1 MGSNYSKIKKALE
14 KGDEHKVLEIYKKSP
29 DIRKKL
35 NANAI
40 INDYTLDTYMH
51 YAAKMGMLEF
61 LKLLLN
67 ENNGNPNKQNKR
79 KQTVLHKVCEGVKDQ
94 VQFECMK
101 LLFQWR
107 ENNTK
112 NTNNKSIMDSTS
124 DHIIDKSCDI
134 DVNAKDDVIILKYF
148 FISFYF
154 RQIYLTHI
162 KRVLILI

>member
-1 MGSNYSKIKKALE
+1 
-14 KGDEHKVLEIYKKSP
+14 
-29 DIRKKL
+29 
-35 NANAI
+35 
-40 INDYTLDTYMH
+40 MH

-79 KQTVLHKVCEGVKDQ
+79 KQTVLHKVCEGGKDQ

-112 NTNNKSIMDSTS
+112 NTNNKSIMESTS
-124 DHIIDKSCDI
+124 DHVIDKSCDI

-148 FISFYF
+148 
-154 RQIYLTHI
+154 
-162 KRVLILI
+162 LIFFKDKSS

>member
-67 ENNGNPNKQNKR
+67 ENHGNPNKQNKR
-79 KQTVLHKVCEGVKDQ
+79 KQTVLHKVCE
-94 VQFECMK
+94 
-101 LLFQWR
+101 
-107 ENNTK
+107 K
-112 NTNNKSIMDSTS
+112 NL
-124 DHIIDKSCDI
+124 C
-134 DVNAKDDVIILKYF
+134 
-148 FISFYF
+148 
-154 RQIYLTHI
+154 
-162 KRVLILI
+162 